1 MPALLSIFAVWLT
14 FFSICFT
21 FLPML
26 QVLNWRKRGT
36 ADGFSSINLVLPVLM
51 MGCWLRHG
59 YMTNDFTN
67 IFINTVN
74 LVVFAGYIL
83 AFAFYQPCRVN
94 VSLFFC
100 CVTVLIFIQFR
111 PVCCPSRY
119 LCLQLF
125 ALFFSLFCIFSYV
138 SWQPDDIAADVMGTI
153 AAAMQIIS
161 LGGQIYEI
169 VGLFSF
175 VEFGKKK
182 KRAVSFGH
190 TEFIPAELQF
200 GIFFL
205 ATQWTIFGILME
217 NFYIATANLAGLLVN
232 IATISLYFIY
242 PPLTWKVPVIGTGPQ
257 QKKVE

>member
-1 MPALLSIFAVWLT
+1 MVALLSVFAVWLT

-21 FLPML
+21 FLPMF
-26 QVLNWRKRGT
+26 QVLNWRERGS

-51 MGCWLRHG
+51 MSCWLRHG

-74 LVVFAGYIL
+74 LVVFTGYIL
-83 AFAFYQPCRVN
+83 AFAFYQPCR
-94 VSLFFC
+94 
-100 CVTVLIFIQFR
+100 
-111 PVCCPSRY
+111 RY

-125 ALFFSLFCIFSYV
+125 ALFFFLFCIFSYV
-138 SWQPDDIAADVMGTI
+138 SWQPDDISSDVMGSI

-169 VGLFSF
+169 
-175 VEFGKKK
+175 
-182 KRAVSFGH
+182 KRAISFGH

-200 GIFFL
+200 GIFL
-205 ATQWTIFGILME
+205 SAIQWTIFGILIE
-217 NFYIATANLAGLLVN
+217 NYYIAVANFAGLLVN

-242 PPLTWKVPVIGTGPQ
+242 PPLTWKVPIIGTGPQ
-257 QKKVE
+257 QKKTE

>member
-1 MPALLSIFAVWLT
+1 MVALLSIFAVWLT

-67 IFINTVN
+67 IFINTIN
-74 LVVFAGYIL
+74 LIVFVGYII
-83 AFAFYQPCRVN
+83 AFAFYQPCR
-94 VSLFFC
+94 
-100 CVTVLIFIQFR
+100 
-111 PVCCPSRY
+111 RY

-125 ALFFSLFCIFSYV
+125 ALFFTLFCIFSYV
-138 SWQPDDIAADVMGTI
+138 NWQPNDVAADVMGSI

-169 VGLFSF
+169 
-175 VEFGKKK
+175 
-182 KRAVSFGH
+182 KRAISFGH
-190 TEFIPAELQF
+190 TEFIPAEMQF
-200 GIFFL
+200 GIFLL
-205 ATQWTIFGILME
+205 AIQWTIFGILID
-217 NFYIATANLAGLLVN
+217 NYYIAVANFAGLLVN
-232 IATISLYFIY
+232 IATISLYFFY
-242 PPLTWKVPVIGTGPQ
+242 PPLTWKVPIIGTGPQ
-257 QKKVE
+257 QKKTE